1 MTPILEVDWDEA
13 PAVSASPTTITLR
26 DYQQV
31 ACGAVTKGWAKFSRQ
46 LLDMATGTGKTSI
59 CSIMALDRWLQNGG
73 RTLVLENRDAL
84 VRQTAKRLSRET
96 GLDVDIEMSGEHA
109 SPFTPIVVASVQT
122 LCRTARLTGFAD
134 NHFQQVIGD
143 EAHHSIAKS
152 WSKVFNYFHYG
163 AESLAEDWKKPL
175 DGTYQSKCDV
185 LGVTAT
191 PEISGKRTLGEFYQ
205 SIAYRYQLLQAV
217 KDGWLVMPVAIMEP
231 LRNVNFRGLRA
242 TRTSHGSDYNPT
254 EVADRLVPVIEEL
267 AARMAHHGA
276 RHKGMAFMPSIKTAE
291 MLAEALR
298 RNGMLAIF
306 VSGECLDRDEKT
318 EVFVQHNAPR
328 EGRGIMLCTAALYT
342 EGFDVP
348 DVDFVFPGIT
358 KSRSYFR
365 QKVGRAT
372 RPLKGCVDGHATAGE
387 RRAAIAASDKPV
399 FYIYDPFCKCDE
411 IELCD
416 AYDLVT
422 DSPEIKERMKDGG
435 EISEEALEKAEK
447 AERDFVKSL
456 EKEARK
462 HAAKA
467 ARTVDPLAWAVSLGD
482 AAIRSYT
489 PTEDWESH
497 PASVGQLDLIRRQG
511 MNIDGI
517 KTKGMASRIIARL
530 SARLSMK
537 LATPKQL
544 HLMHQLGLDEQTCA
558 TFTMAEATATIDRM
572 LAMKR
577 ERGAL
582 VPNLP

>member
-1 MTPILEVDWDEA
+1 MTETLDMDWEEA
-13 PAVSASPTTITLR
+13 QTTSITLR
-26 DYQQV
+26 DYQQ
-31 ACGAVTKGWAKFSRQ
+31 AARAAVTQGWLAYSRQ

-59 CSIMALDRWLQNGG
+59 CSIMALDRWTKNKG

-84 VRQTAKRLSRET
+84 VRQTAKRLSDET
-96 GLDVDIEMSGEHA
+96 GLEVDIEMAGEHA

-122 LCRTARLTGFAD
+122 LCRTGRLTGFAD

-152 WSKVFNYFHYG
+152 WAKVFNYFHYG
-163 AESLAEDWKKPL
+163 AESLAEDWKKPV
-175 DGTYQSKCDV
+175 DGSYQPKCDV

-205 SIAYRYQLLQAV
+205 SIAFRYQLLEAV
-217 KDGWLVMPVAIMEP
+217 KDGWLVAPSAIMEP
-231 LRNVNFRGLRA
+231 LKVNFKGLRA

-254 EVADRLVPVIEEL
+254 EVADRLIPIIEEL
-267 AARMAHHGA
+267 AARMAFHG
-276 RHKGMAFMPSIKTAE
+276 RQRKGMAFMPSVKTASL
-291 MLAEALR
+291 LADALQR
-298 RNGMLAIF
+298 HGLKSVF

-318 EVFVQHNAPR
+318 EVFVQHNAA
-328 EGRGIMLCTAALYT
+328 ETGQGIMLCTAALYT

-372 RPLKGCVDGHATAGE
+372 RPLKGCVNGLDTPEE
-387 RRAAIAASDKPV
+387 RRAAIAMSAKPV

-422 DSPEIKERMKDGG
+422 DNPQIKERMKDGG
-435 EISEEALEKAEK
+435 EISEDALEKAEK
-447 AERDFVKSL
+447 EERDFIKSL
-456 EKEARK
+456 EKEAKK

-467 ARTVDPLAWAVSLGD
+467 ARTVDPIAWAVSLGD

-489 PTEDWESH
+489 PTESWESH
-497 PASVGQLDLIRRQG
+497 PASVGQLDFIRSKG
-511 MNIDGI
+511 MAIEGI

-530 SARLSMK
+530 NARFAMK

-544 HLMHQLGLDEQTCA
+544 HLMRTLGLDEQTCA
-558 TFTMAEATATIDRM
+558 VLTITEATATIDRM
-572 LAMKR
+572 LAAR
-577 ERGAL
+577 RAVGVSAA
-582 VPNLP
+582 